1 MGPAAS
7 AVDVEF
13 LTCFVPFDVNIPNV
27 GVLDLGRDGLL
38 EYINRG
44 RGWSPVGLFDATGH
58 RSWQHPSSQG
68 DDAADA
74 MSAGDLDLNGDLEF
88 VVGMNAGGGLR
99 VLDERGR
106 ELARGIT
113 SYSSA
118 DLTRLRGRHSDDIE
132 SLLGYDYG
140 DEVIHRNDLVLL

>member
-1 MGPAAS
+1 MCWTRLASNERLGTRFAPAISTLESRKRYILSGRLSPGQITVNEGAAS
-7 AVDVEF
+7 ALKRGGSLLPIGVTQVSGEF
-13 LTCFVPFDVNIPNV
+13 D
-27 GVLDLGRDGLL
+27 
-38 EYINRG
+38 RG
-44 RGWSPVGLFDATGH
+44 DTV
-58 RSWQHPSSQG
+58 
-68 DDAADA
+68 
-74 MSAGDLDLNGDLEF
+74 
-88 VVGMNAGGGLR
+88 R
-99 VLDERGR
+99 VLDEKGR